1 MEMFNGILRK
11 MRIVQLEFHVSTYRY
26 YRKYFELSEFI
37 KIYIYTN
44 VWKKRLRI
52 LFFLLNCDVNLLY
65 NIYITF
71 SL

>member
-37 KIYIYTN
+37 KIYDTN

-52 LFFLLNCDVNLLY
+52 LFFLLNYDVNLLY

>member
-37 KIYIYTN
+37 KIYDTN

-52 LFFLLNCDVNLLY
+52 LFFLLNCDVKLLY